1 MTWGDELEKV
11 RHRRAIAG
19 DRVEVLGV
27 ALAGNALVMVADV
40 GRMAGDVGHA
50 GLLPETEFLAPVVGR
65 ALAGR
70 HPDLQPDR
78 RRVAP
83 LGLDQLAQLVEGLQ
97 RLVACRIGQRHEA
110 VAVLGGA
117 PEGRLGMA
125 AEPDR
130 HAARLRPRVDAAVV
144 ELVEL
149 ALERHAGLGPQLL
162 HEAHLLL
169 GALAAAVEVDAQALE
184 LDLVPADADAQ
195 AKAALAQRIEAGRLL
210 GDQGGLAL
218 GQDHDAGRETH
229 LLRDTRQEGEQHEG
243 IVIGRGRRPDAL
255 AAVIDV
261 GIAAQHMVGAEQVA
275 ESQPLGPL
283 RIVAQDGRA
292 GADVTDR
299 QRCAKKHR
307 SSPRWSA
314 DLQFRSGFMSE
325 PEARGPAD
333 NERTWR
339 SALQTTLPPPLSRAS
354 GRSNTSD
361 APVHSTRTGS

>member
-83 LGLDQLAQLVEGLQ
+83 LG
-97 RLVACRIGQRHEA
+97 
-110 VAVLGGA
+110 
-117 PEGRLGMA
+117 MA

-195 AKAALAQRIEAGRLL
+195 AK
-210 GDQGGLAL
+210 
-218 GQDHDAGRETH
+218 
-229 LLRDTRQEGEQHEG
+229 
-243 IVIGRGRRPDAL
+243 
-255 AAVIDV
+255 
-261 GIAAQHMVGAEQVA
+261 
-275 ESQPLGPL
+275 
-283 RIVAQDGRA
+283 
-292 GADVTDR
+292 
-299 QRCAKKHR
+299 
-307 SSPRWSA
+307 
-314 DLQFRSGFMSE
+314 
-325 PEARGPAD
+325 
-333 NERTWR
+333 
-339 SALQTTLPPPLSRAS
+339 
-354 GRSNTSD
+354 
-361 APVHSTRTGS
+361 